1 MRIYLTQEKTQ
12 KLKSTCDKIITFKP
26 HDSQLSSC
34 HVWPFTLKTDW
45 YGQNNCFTACLVHFD
60 TCMQLTDPSI
70 ADMKWWRD
78 SVHSAYNVVQHNQ
91 PEITIFTDASSHR
104 FGAILGRTASK
115 GAWSPSKA
123 LHHISYLEMLAV
135 LFALEAFQVHL
146 EGKHVRVIIDNTTA
160 CQHLPM
166 WVQVTRYCGI
176 I

>member
-1 MRIYLTQEKTQ
+1 MTAIFPAVMYGPLHFRLIDMDKT
-12 KLKSTCDKIITFKP
+12 
-26 HDSQLSSC
+26 
-34 HVWPFTLKTDW
+34 
-45 YGQNNCFTACLVHFD
+45 TALQHALGHFD

-104 FGAILGRTASK
+104 FGAVLGRTASK

-135 LFALEAFQVHL
+135 LFVLEAFQVHL
-146 EGKHVRVIIDNTTA
+146 EGKHVRVIDNTTA
-160 CQHLPM
+160 CQHLPI